1 MPRARATI
9 QPPIR
14 PPIRPPHRVPAPVSH
29 GPIDCAFCH
38 LRWLFSVENAGIRL
52 RSTTTRLSVAD
63 VWPFFADTAAS
74 RGLIRVE
81 IGALVTSGMCSMSFF
96 FSCCCCVRSCD
107 LNKPSSQRERE
118 RPCFAYVCPFCLLL
132 AFTYF
137 GVCET
142 PHTLSAICSL
152 RSLKQKAT
160 RTLSV
165 LFWTGQPPPGRPT
178 VNCHRFTRDKSRR
191 NFHPPSAL
199 VVVAEVTAGVRCL
212 TGRHLFQ
219 SLIS

>member
-1 MPRARATI
+1 MAIFGRKCRHSA
-9 QPPIR
+9 
-14 PPIRPPHRVPAPVSH
+14 
-29 GPIDCAFCH
+29 PIDNYPSVCCRCLAFFRGH
-38 LRWLFSVENAGIRL
+38 GRQPWFDSRRNRG
-52 RSTTTRLSVAD
+52 
-63 VWPFFADTAAS
+63 AS
-74 RGLIRVE
+74 HIWHVFHE
-81 IGALVTSGMCSMSFF
+81 FF
-96 FSCCCCVRSCD
+96 FVSCCCCVRSCD

-118 RPCFAYVCPFCLLL
+118 RPCFAYVFPFCLLL

-160 RTLSV
+160 RTLIV
-165 LFWTGQPPPGRPT
+165 LFWTGQQPPGRPT